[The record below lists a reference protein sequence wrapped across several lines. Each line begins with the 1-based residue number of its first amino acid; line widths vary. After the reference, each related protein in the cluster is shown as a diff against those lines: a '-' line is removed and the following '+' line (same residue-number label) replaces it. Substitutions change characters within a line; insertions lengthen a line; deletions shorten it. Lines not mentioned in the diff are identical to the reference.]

1 MATDIERLTV
11 LMEANTKQFANA
23 MRRVERDVDKAFKG
37 GSRGA
42 RGFDLSLGKAA
53 SSARMLAGAFG
64 VGFLAGGFAQLPSVL
79 RQITAEASKTVDV
92 AAKVGLTTDALQEMR
107 FAGDQTGVAV
117 NQLDVAMQR
126 FSRRIAEA
134 AAGTGVLKDVLAANN
149 IALRNQDGTIR
160 PNIDLLGDY
169 ANLIKGAASEQDK
182 LRLAFLAFDTEGAS
196 LVNTLRDGKDGL
208 DGLRQ
213 SARDAAAVMDEKL
226 LKAAK
231 DVDDRFNALVA
242 TIGTKV
248 KTAAI
253 TGITALD
260 DYAQQMDGLGKA
272 VKDLIESPSWRQFA
286 NVMFGKDRVGQ
297 VLGLGTVTSNAGA
310 KGDKLA
316 IGTGAKPGSGTVSPG
331 KPDPEIEKR
340 AKQIESVTKA
350 LEFEALQLGRTAQQ
364 QELYNSLRAAGTTLD
379 TEAGSNIAR
388 LVGQIQAHE
397 AALAQAAVM
406 QQYFGQVAEDVFDR
420 LVAGGEKLTDVLEDV
435 VKQLVIA
442 AAKAAIFGGGPFGSL
457 LGGGVG
463 GGGGTGLS
471 SLLGSLFGG
480 ARAAGG
486 PVEAGKAYL
495 VGERGPELFRP
506 ETSGQIVPNGGDGAM
521 TTVIQIEGLDRRKFF
536 TGAVVEDLAHKL
548 IGLQRRGGKV
558 VLAT

>member
-23 MRRVERDVDKAFKG
+23 MKKVERDVDKAFKG

-42 RGFDLSLGKAA
+42 RGFDLTLGKAA

-79 RQITAEASKTVDV
+79 RQITAEASKVVDV

-134 AAGTGVLKDVLAANN
+134 AAGTGVLKDVLATNN
-149 IALRNQDGTIR
+149 IALRNQDGSIR

-169 ANLIKGAASEQDK
+169 ADLIKGAASEQDK

-196 LVNTLRDGKDGL
+196 LVNTLREGKDGL

-213 SARDAAAVMDEKL
+213 GARDAAAVMDEEL
-226 LKAAK
+226 LRAAK

-242 TIGTKV
+242 TLGTKV
-248 KTAAI
+248 KSATI
-253 TGITALD
+253 TGIVAMDNYRKSVD
-260 DYAQQMDGLGKA
+260 DLGKSA
-272 VKDLIESPSWRQFA
+272 KKLVESPSWRSFA
-286 NVMFGKDRVGQ
+286 EFALGKEYADAKFGPEFGITGFSTNRGAERSSMALLGQ
-297 VLGLGTVTSNAGA
+297 
-310 KGDKLA
+310 
-316 IGTGAKPGSGTVSPG
+316 KPTNIPG
-331 KPDPEIEKR
+331 KPDPEAERR

-350 LEFEALQLGRTAQQ
+350 LEFEAMQLARTGEQ

-406 QQYFGQVAEDVFDR
+406 QQYFGQVAENVFDR

-435 VKQLVIA
+435 VKQLVLA

-457 LGGGVG
+457 LGGGLGGGAG
-463 GGGGTGLS
+463 GGGLGS
-471 SLLGSLFGG
+471 FFGSLFGG

-495 VGERGPELFRP
+495 VGERGPERFVP
-506 ETSGQIVPNGGDGAM
+506 KQDGYIQPNGAAAM
-521 TTVIQIEGLDRRKFF
+521 SAEVRIEGIDPRKLY
-536 TGAVVEDLAHKL
+536 TGAALEALVDQLK
-548 IGLQRRGGKV
+548 GFQRRGGTLV
-558 VLAT
+558 IA